1 MELTKTLRLPL
12 DEGLENSSD
21 LPHTISLAVTYRS
34 RINSFYELP
43 EDKRPPRDLWDK
55 PTALQEYF
63 DDVFDT
69 HKGSGNRKEAY
80 LEYDMEEVD

>member
-1 MELTKTLRLPL
+1 M

-43 EDKRPPRDLWDK
+43 EDKRPPRDIWDK
-55 PTALQEYF
+55 PAKLQDHF
-63 DDVFDT
+63 DEVFDN
-69 HKGSGNRKEAY
+69 HSGSGNRKETY
-80 LEYDMEEVD
+80 LEFNSEEVE